1 MKYANL
7 CSARMRARIYTRDGR
22 VCQYCGGVDAPVYHV
37 EHVIPRIM
45 GGPAQPYNLVVACR
59 PCNLRKGRRVW
70 IPRNL
75 DSITQQYPAWR
86 ARVLAST
93 EHPPRPAVSSKALPR
108 ATPAAP
114 PLIALRRA
122 APAETAAALRGIIWE
137 LQAALESITTGQA
150 HGWPL
155 DTGYLRTQLQS
166 SGAELHALTQRL

>member
-7 CSARMRARIYTRDGR
+7 CSARMRAQIYTRDGR

-75 DSITQQYPAWR
+75 DSITQHYPAWR
-86 ARVLAST
+86 ARVLAITARPSQPT
-93 EHPPRPAVSSKALPR
+93 GQAEVLPRP
-108 ATPAAP
+108 TPPVPVTA
-114 PLIALRRA
+114 ALRRA
-122 APAETAAALRGIIWE
+122 APAEAAEALRGIIWE